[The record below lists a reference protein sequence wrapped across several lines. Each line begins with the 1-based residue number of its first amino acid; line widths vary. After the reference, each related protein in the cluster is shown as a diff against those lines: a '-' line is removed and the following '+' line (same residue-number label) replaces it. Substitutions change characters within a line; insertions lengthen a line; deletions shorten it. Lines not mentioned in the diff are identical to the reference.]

1 MKSDVLAAIGE
12 AGLQQP
18 AAVNAAL
25 AANDRIKYV
34 FTLLQMAASH
44 ADQPEQPAPLLRR
57 ERLACG
63 IQDPALDD
71 LPAATSRTGARY
83 HIPGL
88 PALLRRIAADLRL
101 MAAPVA
107 VIDPAIQP
115 RLDALLAALPAA
127 EDETLDP
134 ATLAAITQARP
145 DADSLHRLVMDLH
158 RALNALQATLAEERI
173 DGAAAYGL
181 APEDRPRVAAFM
193 AGLNRTA
200 PLKFDHPG
208 LATSATRQGQRL
220 VVHIEGLAVTVTYTD
235 VHPERLRF
243 FQDMLSG
250 HPVTWTVSQSGQL
263 GGTPFHMATGRLDA
277 ADETACR
284 AFLTT
289 LGARLVFL
297 IDWNRARR
305 QLRAFLPGGPRVA
318 LLRWAA
324 EQEVGHRGFLALGG
338 AKLVNE

>member
-193 AGLNRTA
+193 AGLDRTA

-220 VVHIEGLAVTVTYTD
+220 VVQNDIGTTDAHVVVVHIEGLAVTVTYTD

-277 ADETACR
+277 AD
-284 AFLTT
+284 
-289 LGARLVFL
+289 
-297 IDWNRARR
+297 
-305 QLRAFLPGGPRVA
+305 
-318 LLRWAA
+318 
-324 EQEVGHRGFLALGG
+324 
-338 AKLVNE
+338 